1 MYPAPPGSPRD
12 IPGMEIAGEVS
23 ALGTGVKEWK
33 TGDRVFGIVGGGA
46 NAEFA
51 VTRANH
57 LVRVPESL
65 NWDQVAAVPE
75 AFITAQDALSQASF
89 RSGDRVLVH
98 AVGSG
103 VGLAAIQLVRAMGGT
118 AFGTAR
124 SADKIA
130 RAREYGLTDGVVLGD
145 DLGPL
150 APAVRGWTD
159 DAGMD
164 VILDLVGGPY
174 LAADIASAAR
184 QARIMLIG
192 LMAGRTAASLDLG
205 AVLNK
210 RLTIRGTV
218 LRSRS
223 DEEKAAV
230 TSAFARDVVPLLASG
245 AVRPVVDRVFP
256 LAQIAEAHRLMESNA
271 TFGKLVLVH

>member
-1 MYPAPPGSPRD
+1 
-12 IPGMEIAGEVS
+12 
-23 ALGTGVKEWK
+23 
-33 TGDRVFGIVGGGA
+33 
-46 NAEFA
+46 
-51 VTRANH
+51 
-57 LVRVPESL
+57 
-65 NWDQVAAVPE
+65 
-75 AFITAQDALSQASF
+75 
-89 RSGDRVLVH
+89 
-98 AVGSG
+98 
-103 VGLAAIQLVRAMGGT
+103 MGGT

>member
-1 MYPAPPGSPRD
+1 
-12 IPGMEIAGEVS
+12 
-23 ALGTGVKEWK
+23 
-33 TGDRVFGIVGGGA
+33 
-46 NAEFA
+46 
-51 VTRANH
+51 
-57 LVRVPESL
+57 
-65 NWDQVAAVPE
+65 
-75 AFITAQDALSQASF
+75 
-89 RSGDRVLVH
+89 
-98 AVGSG
+98 
-103 VGLAAIQLVRAMGGT
+103 MGGT

-124 SADKIA
+124 SADKIT

-145 DLGPL
+145 DPGPL